1 MKLEDIIRKQL
12 AEATAQ
18 LQEAKKVP
26 ELKEPSES
34 DEVGGEDKVDL
45 KPTMKKDKETPV
57 KEEVVADGAKPETVV
72 AEDKPEEAKSSKVS
86 DQVSALLEAEGLSDE
101 FKLQAVTIFEAAVT
115 DRVLQLQEELKQDFD
130 AQLAE
135 AKSQMESDIDGFL
148 SEAVAKWHE
157 ENEVA
162 IKSNFNTQVA
172 ESFMDGLSK
181 LIAEHNIEVPTGK
194 EDALVTALSEVD
206 KLNEELK
213 AREDEVKAIQ
223 ETVKKLEAGK
233 ILESFKEKMT
243 STEFDRFTQLTE
255 SVAFSSEDQYKKQLN
270 IVLENFGSKQKTAPV
285 AKKVEI
291 ISEEVVGATKVET
304 VVHSNVE
311 KYAAFLGKK

>member
-1 MKLEDIIRKQL
+1 MKLEDVIRKQL

-18 LQEAKKVP
+18 LAEATQVEEAKKAV
-26 ELKEPSES
+26 ELKEPADAE
-34 DEVGGEDKVDL
+34 EVGGEDKVDL
-45 KPTMKKDKETPV
+45 KPTLKKELTKEDSA
-57 KEEVVADGAKPETVV
+57 EVPAEVV
-72 AEDKPEEAKSSKVS
+72 AEDKPVKESKVS
-86 DQVSALLEAEGLSDE
+86 EQVSALLEAEGLSDE
-101 FKLQAVTIFEAAVT
+101 FKVQAVTIFEAAVT
-115 DRVLQLQEELKQDFD
+115 DRVLQIQEEMKQDFE
-130 AQLAE
+130 AQLVE
-135 AKSQMESDIDGFL
+135 AKAQMETDIDGFL

-194 EDALVTALSEVD
+194 EDALATALSEVD

-213 AREDEVKAIQ
+213 ARADEVKAIQ

-255 SVAFSSEDQYKKQLN
+255 TVSYSTEEQYKKQLS
-270 IVLENFGSKQKTAPV
+270 IVLENFGSKQKPAQAPKQ
-285 AKKVEI
+285 AEI
-291 ISEEVVGATKVET
+291 ITEDVIGATKVET
-304 VVHSNVE
+304 VTDSNVA
-311 KYAAFLGKK
+311 KYAAFLTKR

>member
-12 AEATAQ
+12 AEATEQ

-26 ELKEPSES
+26 ELKEPAEA

-45 KPTMKKDKETPV
+45 KPTMKKEKEAPV
-57 KEEVVADGAKPETVV
+57 KEEVVADEAKPEVVV
-72 AEDKPEEAKSSKVS
+72 AEDKPSKVS
-86 DQVSALLEAEGLSDE
+86 DQVSALLEAEGLSEE

-130 AQLAE
+130 TQLAE
-135 AKSQMESDIDGFL
+135 AKAQMESDIDGFL

-223 ETVKKLEAGK
+223 ETVKKLEASK

-255 SVAFSSEDQYKKQLN
+255 SVAFSTEDQYKKQLN
-270 IVLENFGSKQKTAPV
+270 IVLENFGSKQKPAPV
-285 AKKVEI
+285 SQKVEI

-304 VVHSNVE
+304 ITHSNVE